1 MKLSYMI
8 ITIFDNHYH
17 FMIRIINDTK
27 EDVTKML
34 RHIFC
39 YISNFK
45 TRKQHQGR
53 LRSVFGAVYLVEFI
67 LYIQYNLF
75 LVI

>member
-1 MKLSYMI
+1 
-8 ITIFDNHYH
+8 
-17 FMIRIINDTK
+17 MIRIINDTK
-27 EDVTKML
+27 EDVTKMYVTFL
-34 RHIFC
+34 LHLK
-39 YISNFK
+39 FK